1 MDKRQVP
8 GWLTAAPA
16 ERLLI
21 GTPPRDDVQRDR
33 GQLDAIASG
42 NEAEPRLRVLAS
54 ELLADAGQPPDRS
67 LAGVYART
75 LPDTF
80 AHNLW
85 GMPGEYVER
94 LGRTLLSFGDAAIPG
109 LLPLL
114 DDKRPL
120 GYFGSE
126 EPTLNKKMGYR
137 VSDLAAYFLS
147 QLTGRPYAFAPE
159 PSVRDEDIRRLKHA
173 LESTK
178 RDSRPIR

>member
-1 MDKRQVP
+1 MDKRQIP
-8 GWLTAAPA
+8 SWLTAVPA
-16 ERLLI
+16 ERLLM

-33 GQLDAIASG
+33 GQLAEIASG
-42 NEAEPRLRVLAS
+42 DEAEPRLRVLAS
-54 ELLADAGQPPDRS
+54 ELLADAGEPPARS
-67 LAGVYART
+67 LAGIYAGT
-75 LPDTF
+75 LPGTF

-114 DDKRPL
+114 NDRRPL

-126 EPTLNKKMGYR
+126 EPTLNEKMGYR
-137 VSDLAAYFLS
+137 VSDLAAYLLS
-147 QLTGRPYAFAPE
+147 ELTGRPYSFAPE
-159 PSVRDEDIRRLKHA
+159 PSVRAEDIRRLKHA

-178 RDSRPIR
+178 HDSRSMR